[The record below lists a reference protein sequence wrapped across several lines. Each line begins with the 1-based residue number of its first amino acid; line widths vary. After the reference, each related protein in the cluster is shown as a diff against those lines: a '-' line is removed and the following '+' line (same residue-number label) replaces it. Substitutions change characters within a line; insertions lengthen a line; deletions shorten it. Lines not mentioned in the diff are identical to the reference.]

1 VRNACRQSKEVVQGG
16 ARVEPRA
23 TWLLGGSRR
32 LASAGIASA
41 NQDAAALAAHA
52 LGSEGEADRS
62 RRAISS
68 LHSPAWW
75 NNAARRVPIERLTG
89 WVRFRQLDFLVGEG
103 LFLPQPETSCVVGW
117 VADAAR
123 RLIASGRENPVC
135 VDLCCGAGTIALSVA
150 SEVPQAIVHGVEVD
164 PGAHA
169 WAARNAHRLA
179 LDVHLHG
186 MDSAEA
192 LDELNGSVDIVTSNP
207 PYVATGEL
215 ASVSPEVRDHDP
227 AIALAGGDDGLDV
240 IRIVERTARRLLRPG
255 GTLAVEHSDRQGQ
268 AALNL
273 FHRSTYWTN
282 LAAHQ
287 DRERLDRFI
296 TATRL
301 RARVR
306 SVTGRELLGVDHYIR
321 AGPGIKD
328 LGEA

>member
-1 VRNACRQSKEVVQGG
+1 M
-16 ARVEPRA
+16 
-23 TWLLGGSRR
+23 LGGSRR

-52 LGSEGEADRS
+52 LGSEGEADLTPTRDQL
-62 RRAISS
+62 AAFAS
-68 LHSPAWW
+68 LVEQRCA
-75 NNAARRVPIERLTG
+75 RVPIERLTG
-89 WVRFRQLDFLVGEG
+89 WVRFRQLDLLVGEG

-227 AIALAGGDDGLDV
+227 AITLAGGDDGLDV

-287 DRERLDRFI
+287 DHERLDRFI

-306 SVTGRELLGVDHYIR
+306 SVAGRELLGVDHYIR